1 MAGRELDKVTS
12 RECRLPARGVRHTL
26 SDMKTLT
33 MRDLNRK
40 TASVLDALERGET
53 FELRRNG
60 KTVGYLTHTAPPP
73 EQRPDWQA
81 HFDWLGKQKRKGGGF
96 VEELEADRRRLRERD
111 IALGHL
117 T

>member
-1 MAGRELDKVTS
+1 M
-12 RECRLPARGVRHTL
+12 

-40 TASVLDALERGET
+40 TASVLDALERGES

-60 KTVGYLTHTAPPP
+60 KAVGYLTHTAPPP
-73 EQRPDWQA
+73 ERRLDWNT
-81 HFDWLGKQKRKGGGF
+81 HFEWLKQQKPKGGGF
-96 VEELEADRRRLRERD
+96 VEELEADRRRLRAREMV
-111 IALGHL
+111 LGNL